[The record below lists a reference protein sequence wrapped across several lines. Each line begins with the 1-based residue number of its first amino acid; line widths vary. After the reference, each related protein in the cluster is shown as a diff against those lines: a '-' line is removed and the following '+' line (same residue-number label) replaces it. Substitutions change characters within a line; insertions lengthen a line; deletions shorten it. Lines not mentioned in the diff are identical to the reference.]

1 MADEKKVEIATGENN
16 TITEVDSVYVSSD
29 VIRKIVGMAI
39 NEVDG
44 ISGVSAGLVGG
55 IAERLGQRDLSK
67 GISVHQ
73 FDHQITI
80 YINVIVEYGIKIPEV
95 AEKLQNAI
103 RRAVEETTGY
113 QVNQVNLHVQ
123 GIQMPRSKEEEEGEE
138 KAGEKRE
145 AKAEKKEK
153 EGKEVKEEKVVT
165 GAKEGKEGKEGEEG
179 EEGKE
184 G

>member
-1 MADEKKVEIATGENN
+1 MGESNS
-16 TITEVDSVYVSSD
+16 ITETDSVYVSTE

-55 IAERLGQRDLSK
+55 IAERLGQRDLNK
-67 GISVHQ
+67 GIRVQQ

-80 YINVIVEYGIKIPEV
+80 DINVIVEYGIKIPEV
-95 AEKLQNAI
+95 AEKLQDTV

-145 AKAEKKEK
+145 GKVEKKEK
-153 EGKEVKEEKVVT
+153 EGKEVKDEKVVKE
-165 GAKEGKEGKEGEEG
+165 AKEGKEGKEG
-179 EEGKE
+179 
-184 G
+184 